1 MKNTN
6 RKTEIQKKQISET
19 QVQILK
25 IEIELLEIWKQ
36 KSEIQTT

>member
-6 RKTEIQKKQISET
+6 KKQKYKKQISET